1 MTLNE
6 NLGQWSEMLM
16 FLAALVYVVAF
27 VAFTWD
33 LASHSRATRRAE
45 EATRAESGDAAFGL
59 ERVPAGVAAGGAGA
73 DAGIDAGAGS
83 GAGRGQEGAAPSG
96 RAAPGYPEDA
106 AEQTGVGTRGRG
118 RSHAEKARLAGQTAD
133 DAMLYSGERRPA
145 ANVAVAVMVLAA
157 VVHLA
162 GVVTRGLAAGR
173 VPWGNMYEFCTTGA
187 LVVSA
192 VFLISL
198 LFRDLRFVGTL
209 VSGLA
214 LVMMVAA
221 TIGFPTPVGH
231 LQPALQSYWLV
242 IHVSVAV
249 MASGVFTI
257 TFAMAVLQLLQG
269 WRERRLIE
277 GERDRMPFLRLV
289 PSAQALENFAFR
301 LNAVGFVMWTITL
314 AFGAIWAEQ
323 AWGRYWGWDAKEV
336 WTFVIWVVYAAYL
349 HARATRGWTGARSA
363 WLSIIGYACIIFNFT
378 AVNTVFNG
386 LHSYS
391 GL

>member
-1 MTLNE
+1 MSINE
-6 NLGQWSEMLM
+6 NLGQWSELFML
-16 FLAALVYVVAF
+16 LAAVTYVVAF

-33 LASHSRATRRAE
+33 LASHSGATRKAERATRDREPALVG
-45 EATRAESGDAAFGL
+45 A
-59 ERVPAGVAAGGAGA
+59 PAGGTASPAV
-73 DAGIDAGAGS
+73 S
-83 GAGRGQEGAAPSG
+83 APATEDPAE
-96 RAAPGYPEDA
+96 AAPGRRTEY
-106 AEQTGVGTRGRG
+106 QSGTGGGHRGRG
-118 RSHAEKARLAGQTAD
+118 LSAAGKAALAGQTAD
-133 DAMLYSGERRPA
+133 DSMVYTGARRPA
-145 ANVAVAVMVLAA
+145 ANVAVAMMVLAA
-157 VVHLA
+157 VIHVI

-187 LVVSA
+187 LVVTT

-198 LFRDLRFVGTL
+198 VFRDLRFVGTL

-214 LVMMVAA
+214 LIMMVAA

-257 TFAMAVLQLLQG
+257 TFAMAVLQLLQT

-277 GERDRMPFLRLV
+277 GERDRLPFMRLV

-314 AFGAIWAEQ
+314 AFGAIWAEK

-349 HARATRGWTGARSA
+349 HARATRGWTGPRSA
-363 WLSIIGYACIIFNFT
+363 WLSIIGYGCIIFNFT
-378 AVNTVFNG
+378 AVNVVFNG

-391 GL
+391 GVGN

>member
-59 ERVPAGVAAGGAGA
+59 ERVPAGVAAGGAAA

-118 RSHAEKARLAGQTAD
+118 RSRAEKARLAGQTAD

-173 VPWGNMYEFCTTGA
+173 VPCSPGA
-187 LVVSA
+187 S
-192 VFLISL
+192 S
-198 LFRDLRFVGTL
+198 R
-209 VSGLA
+209 
-214 LVMMVAA
+214 
-221 TIGFPTPVGH
+221 
-231 LQPALQSYWLV
+231 
-242 IHVSVAV
+242 
-249 MASGVFTI
+249 
-257 TFAMAVLQLLQG
+257 
-269 WRERRLIE
+269 
-277 GERDRMPFLRLV
+277 
-289 PSAQALENFAFR
+289 
-301 LNAVGFVMWTITL
+301 
-314 AFGAIWAEQ
+314 
-323 AWGRYWGWDAKEV
+323 
-336 WTFVIWVVYAAYL
+336 
-349 HARATRGWTGARSA
+349 
-363 WLSIIGYACIIFNFT
+363 
-378 AVNTVFNG
+378 
-386 LHSYS
+386 
-391 GL
+391 

>member
-1 MTLNE
+1 
-6 NLGQWSEMLM
+6 
-16 FLAALVYVVAF
+16 
-27 VAFTWD
+27 
-33 LASHSRATRRAE
+33 
-45 EATRAESGDAAFGL
+45 
-59 ERVPAGVAAGGAGA
+59 
-73 DAGIDAGAGS
+73 
-83 GAGRGQEGAAPSG
+83 
-96 RAAPGYPEDA
+96 
-106 AEQTGVGTRGRG
+106 
-118 RSHAEKARLAGQTAD
+118 
-133 DAMLYSGERRPA
+133 MLYSGERRPA